1 MRDWR
6 MKNLLKI
13 TQPSNHYVAGV
24 YMSEQEN
31 AIESTTAPPCT
42 IIIFGA
48 SGDLTRRKLIPALYS
63 LGCSDSLS
71 EVTQVVGVA
80 RTDMGDKVFRDNLLA
95 GIEEHGR
102 QQACLPWETFSNQIS
117 YIPGAY
123 DDPETYRRLKQ
134 KLDQLDATA
143 GTQNNRL
150 YYLATPP
157 TLYPV
162 IIEQLGDAGLN
173 ESGTGWTRIIVE
185 KPFGRDLDSS
195 NLLDQQIHAVFRE
208 RQVYRIDHYLGK
220 ETVQN
225 LLTFRFANT
234 IFELMWNRN
243 YVDHV
248 QISMTESVGVEH
260 RAGYYDTAGVVRDM
274 FQNHLLQLL
283 TLVAM
288 EPPVAFNSKELRDEK
303 VKVLQAMR
311 PLETT
316 DGVWGQ
322 YIGYREEKNVVEHSD
337 TPTYMALKLYID
349 NWRWKG
355 VPFYVR
361 TGKNLPNKTT
371 EITLQFKQ
379 VPHLLF
385 LDNENVTANRLS
397 LFIQPNEGMHLNFE
411 TKIPGAGM
419 KTKSASMEFDYED
432 LFGSEVLPDAYE
444 RLLLDAIQGDASLFA
459 RSDEIERAWELVAP
473 ILDAWEQDHAPSLA
487 FYYPGTWGPSEADRM
502 IHNDHRM
509 WLFHCEDQKAG

>member
-1 MRDWR
+1 
-6 MKNLLKI
+6 
-13 TQPSNHYVAGV
+13 
-24 YMSEQEN
+24 MSEQEVMVD
-31 AIESTTAPPCT
+31 STKAPPCT
-42 IIIFGA
+42 IVIFGA
-48 SGDLTRRKLIPALYS
+48 SGDLTWRKLIPALYS
-63 LGCSDSLS
+63 LGCGDRLS
-71 EVTQVVGVA
+71 NTTQVVGVA
-80 RTDMGDKVFRDNLLA
+80 RTDMSDEAFRENLLA
-95 GIEEHGR
+95 GVEAHGR
-102 QQACLPWETFSNQIS
+102 QQACLPWDTFSGQLS
-117 YIPGAY
+117 YVSGWY
-123 DDPETYRRLKQ
+123 DEAETYARLKR
-134 KLDQLDATA
+134 KLDQLDETA

-150 YYLATPP
+150 FYLSTPP
-157 TLYPV
+157 ALYPI
-162 IIEQLGDAGLN
+162 IIEQLGQAGLN
-173 ESGTGWTRIIVE
+173 ESASGWTRIIVE
-185 KPFGRDLDSS
+185 KPFGRDLASS
-195 NLLDQQIHAVFRE
+195 NLLDEQIHAVFRE

-260 RAGYYDTAGVVRDM
+260 RAGYYDQAGVVRDM

-288 EPPVAFNSKELRDEK
+288 EPPVAFNSKEVRDEK
-303 VKVLQAMR
+303 VKVLQTIR
-311 PLETT
+311 PPEPS

-322 YIGYREEKNVVEHSD
+322 YIGYRQEENIVENSG

-361 TGKNLPNKTT
+361 TGKSLAKKTT
-371 EITLQFKQ
+371 EVTLQFKQ

-385 LDNENVTANRLS
+385 LDNEDVTTNRLS

-411 TKIPGAGM
+411 TKIPGVGM
-419 KTKSASMEFDYED
+419 RTKSASMEFDYED
-432 LFGSEVLPDAYE
+432 LFGTDVLPDAYE
-444 RLLLDAIQGDASLFA
+444 RLLLDAIQGDSSLFA
-459 RSDEIERAWELVAP
+459 RSDEIERAWELVDP
-473 ILDAWEQDHAPSLA
+473 ILRAWEQGRAPSLA

-502 IHNDHRM
+502 IHDDQRL
-509 WLFHCEDQKAG
+509 WLTHCEDQGKGDERTKG